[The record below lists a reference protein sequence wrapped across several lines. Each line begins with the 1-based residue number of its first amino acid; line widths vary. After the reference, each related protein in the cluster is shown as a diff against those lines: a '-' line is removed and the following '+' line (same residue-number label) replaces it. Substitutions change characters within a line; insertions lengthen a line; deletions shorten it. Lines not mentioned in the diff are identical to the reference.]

1 MATTRKD
8 VRLVTLISPVMDD
21 DLAMMAELQG
31 LCKSD
36 VVRHAIAQYISSYKL
51 AVQFAKDKVSDLTPE
66 QIVKLRELDNKLAK

>member
-51 AVQFAKDKVSDLTPE
+51 AVQFAKEKIVDLTPE
-66 QIVKLRELDNKLAK
+66 QMVKLKEMEEKLK

>member
-21 DLAMMAELQG
+21 DLAMMADLQG

-36 VVRHAIAQYISSYKL
+36 VVRHAIAQYVSSYKL
-51 AVQFAKDKVSDLTPE
+51 AVQFAKEKIADLTPE
-66 QIVKLRELDNKLAK
+66 QIAKLREIDEKSSR

>member
-51 AVQFAKDKVSDLTPE
+51 AVQFAKEKIVDLTPE
-66 QIVKLRELDNKLAK
+66 QMIKLKEMEEKLK

>member
-51 AVQFAKDKVSDLTPE
+51 AVQFAKDKIADLTPE
-66 QIVKLRELDNKLAK
+66 QIVKLREMDEKLAK

>member
-51 AVQFAKDKVSDLTPE
+51 AVQFAKEKIVDLTPE
-66 QIVKLRELDNKLAK
+66 QIIKLKEMEERLK

>member
-8 VRLVTLISPVMDD
+8 VRLVALISPVMDD

-51 AVQFAKDKVSDLTPE
+51 AVQFAKEKIVDLTPE
-66 QIVKLRELDNKLAK
+66 QIIKLKEMEEKLN